1 VHEAVGEDERTQRQ
15 ALRIRL
21 RDQRAALS
29 DDAVRVASAAVCAAV
44 AALPAFARAGRVA
57 LYAAT
62 RGEIDPG
69 ALRSAVGL
77 RGGAVCY
84 PRPLADEPP
93 VLGFYE
99 VAADEALAPG
109 RFAILEPPIAA
120 AAVEPTAI
128 DLVLVPG
135 VAFARDGHRLGFGR
149 GYYDHALAR
158 APRALRIGLAH
169 DFQVVDRLPPRA
181 GDEPVDLIVTPRERI
196 FTRARPFAPE
206 EVLS

>member
-21 RDQRAALS
+21 RDERAALS
-29 DDAVRVASAAVCAAV
+29 NDAVRAASAAVCAALV
-44 AALPAFARAGRVA
+44 ALPAFARTERVA

-62 RGEIDPG
+62 RGEIDPA
-69 ALRSAVGL
+69 ALRPALDG
-77 RGGAVCY
+77 RGAAACY

-93 VLGFYE
+93 VLGFYQVGPAE
-99 VAADEALAPG
+99 ELAPG
-109 RFAILEPPIAA
+109 RFAILEPPAGA
-120 AAVEPTAI
+120 AAVDPATL

-169 DFQVVDRLPPRA
+169 DFQVLDHLPPRV

-196 FTRARPFAPE
+196 LTRARPFAPE